1 MALAR
6 VKKDDEVLVL
16 AGRDKGKRGKV
27 LSVNA
32 ESGRLVVEKVHM
44 IKRHTKPSSKNQQG
58 GIMEYEAPIQ
68 SSNVMVVCGGC
79 DKPTRVKT
87 EPLKDGAKMRVC
99 KHCGESLDKSRK
111 K

>member
-1 MALAR
+1 MSLAR
-6 VKKDDEVLVL
+6 VKKDDEVLVV

-27 LSVNA
+27 LSVDA
-32 ESGRLVVEKVHM
+32 GAGRMVVEKVHM
-44 IKRHTKPSSKNQQG
+44 IKRHTKPNAKNQEG
-58 GIMEYEAPIQ
+58 GIMEYEAPIRI
-68 SSNVMVVCGGC
+68 SNVMVVCGGC
-79 DKPTRVKT
+79 SKPTRVKT